1 MLFGSNRL
9 MKQPTGFRSPWTLS
23 LSSLLER
30 PDTFAAFS
38 HKQGFLL
45 WIGFL
50 LNLLGEFLESLNGIL
65 LSCMQTYRQ
74 VLGRTYWRCQMLPG
88 LQPRLFGLFECG
100 LVALLQGVTLPKKRV
115 FFFPV
120 GGAAKTFFNSCQFVQ
135 IHLLGPFTER
145 A

>member
-50 LNLLGEFLESLNGIL
+50 LNLLGEFLESVNSLPLPCI
-65 LSCMQTYRQ
+65 QTCRQ
-74 VLGRTYWRCQMLPG
+74 VLGRACGRRQMLPG

>member
-50 LNLLGEFLESLNGIL
+50 LNLLGEFLESVNSLPLPCI
-65 LSCMQTYRQ
+65 QTCRQ
-74 VLGRTYWRCQMLPG
+74 VLGRTCCRCQMLPG
-88 LQPRLFGLFECG
+88 LQPRFLCLLECG
-100 LVALLQGVTLPKKRV
+100 LVALLQGLTLPKKRV